1 MYVINY
7 FPFGFDYVYFPFV
20 FYYYFPFVFD
30 YYFPFGL
37 DYVYFPFG
45 LDYVYFPRKRKPEVI
60 FKRVTKRYGNAVE
73 IIKDMDRLLTEDLV

>member
-1 MYVINY
+1 MYVINYFPFGFDYY

-20 FYYYFPFVFD
+20 FD
-30 YYFPFGL
+30 Y
-37 DYVYFPFG
+37 YFPFG

-60 FKRVTKRYGNAVE
+60 FKRVTKRYGNAAE